1 MVELHKSLFPGAQV
15 LLSPDEFAS
24 DLANLGCANGN
35 ILHRVPGVPAVHDG
49 QVMVRLKKK
58 RFVIL
63 DYSVQPNAV
72 DQQVASMF
80 DFVKIPKE
88 AGRSICS
95 RPDVR

>member
-1 MVELHKSLFPGAQV
+1 MVELHKTLFPGAQV
-15 LLSPDEFAS
+15 LLSPDDFAD

-35 ILHRVPGVPAVHDG
+35 ILHRMPDVPGIHDG

-63 DYSVQPNAV
+63 DYSIQPNAA
-72 DQQVASMF
+72 DQQVASTI
-80 DFVKIPKE
+80 DSVKIPKG

-95 RPDVR
+95 RPYVR